1 MLHAPKRPVPVFPLP
16 GVVLFPH
23 AVLPV
28 HIFEM
33 RHRTMVRDA
42 LSGERQIVMTLLRP
56 GRERDDPDSPDFYP
70 TGCLARFEDVEWLP
84 NDCYDLKLLGLAR
97 AQVGPVVREYP
108 YRTARVELL
117 PQEPY
122 SEDDPLVQS
131 ERHVMLELFRGLG
144 GEGEAGGA
152 LPYEALVNSVCMAV
166 PADPLEKLQLL
177 GLDSVLERGRRACE
191 LARRPKDEPRAGD
204 GERN

>member
-1 MLHAPKRPVPVFPLP
+1 MGFRRRPVLHAPKRPVPVFPLP

-28 HIFEM
+28 HVFEL
-33 RHRTMVRDA
+33 RYRTMVRDA

-56 GRERDDPDSPDFYP
+56 GWERDDPGSPDFHP
-70 TGCLARFEDVEWLP
+70 IGCLARFEDVEWLP
-84 NDCYDLKLLGLAR
+84 DDCYDLKLLGLAR
-97 AQVGPVVREYP
+97 VQVGPVVREYP
-108 YRTARVELL
+108 YCAARVELL

-131 ERHVMLELFRGLG
+131 ERHLMLELFRGLG
-144 GEGEAGGA
+144 GESAAGGA
-152 LPYEALVNSVCMAV
+152 LPYEALVNAVCMAL

-177 GLDSVLERGRRACE
+177 GLDSVLERGR
-191 LARRPKDEPRAGD
+191 
-204 GERN
+204 